1 MQPDTPTDLILVEP
15 TLRNF
20 ESFLKVVD
28 FRTCF
33 ESTLK
38 LPKRFVF
45 FNHLIKSFLRA
56 RQSAL

>member
-56 RQSAL
+56 